1 MRQGKVERNT
11 KETQICVELDL
22 DGTGK
27 ADISTGVGF
36 LDHMLTLLAV
46 HSFMDLKVRAQG
58 DLEVDCHH
66 TGEDVGIALGQAI
79 AQALGDKKGI
89 HRYGNFLLPMDEALA
104 EIALDFSGR
113 PYLVWNA
120 EIIPRVT
127 LGNFDTEM
135 GEDFFRAL
143 AMNWGLT
150 LHINVPYGKN
160 THHMLE
166 AIFKGV
172 ARAMSQAVA
181 LDPRVHGVMSS
192 KGAL

>member
-1 MRQGKVERNT
+1 MRQGSIERNT
-11 KETQICVELDL
+11 KETRISVKLDL

-27 ADISTGVGF
+27 ADIQTGVGL

-46 HSFMDLKVRAQG
+46 HSFMDLTVRAKG

-66 TGEDVGIALGQAI
+66 TVEDVGIALGQAL

-89 HRYGNFLLPMDEALA
+89 HRYGSFLLPMDEALA

-120 EIIPRVT
+120 DIPRVT

-143 AMNWGLT
+143 AMNCGLT
-150 LHINVPYGKN
+150 LHINVPYGRN

-172 ARAMSQAVA
+172 ARAMSEAVA

>member
-11 KETQICVELDL
+11 KETQIAVELDL

-46 HSFMDLKVRAQG
+46 HSFMDLKVRAKG

-66 TGEDVGIALGQAI
+66 TVEDVGIALGQAI

-89 HRYGNFLLPMDEALA
+89 HRYGSFLLPMDEALA

-120 EIIPRVT
+120 DII
-127 LGNFDTEM
+127 
-135 GEDFFRAL
+135 
-143 AMNWGLT
+143 
-150 LHINVPYGKN
+150 
-160 THHMLE
+160 
-166 AIFKGV
+166 
-172 ARAMSQAVA
+172 Q
-181 LDPRVHGVMSS
+181 
-192 KGAL
+192 

>member
-11 KETQICVELDL
+11 KETRILVELDL

-66 TGEDVGIALGQAI
+66 TVEDVGIALGQAI

-89 HRYGNFLLPMDEALA
+89 HRYGSFLLPMDEALA

-120 EIIPRVT
+120 DLIPRVT

-143 AMNWGLT
+143 AMNCGLT
-150 LHINVPYGKN
+150 LHINVPYGTN
-160 THHMLE
+160 NHHMAE
-166 AIFKGV
+166 AVFKAFGH
-172 ARAMSQAVA
+172 ALKEAV
-181 LDPRVHGVMSS
+181 RVSGDGVMSS
-192 KGAL
+192 KGVLA